1 MMNKFF
7 ATLCVCLMGLNA
19 TAAGNATDAAFDTLA
34 DLQRG
39 VRNGYMNEMSPQEQR
54 RFVGLLNQAADLL
67 YGNSAGQEANFA
79 CISQGNGWFAVVD
92 LNTNAKLGQNVG
104 TLADCQKV
112 LPPANRT
119 YACVNQG
126 NGWYA
131 VYNILQKQ
139 KLGANVGTFG
149 DCSKVVPENNAK
161 LACVNQGN
169 GWYALYNL
177 QTNSKLGQ
185 NIGTFSDCQK
195 AMPANFR

>member
-7 ATLCVCLMGLNA
+7 AALCVCLMGLNA
-19 TAAGNATDAAFDTLA
+19 TAADNATDAAFDTLN

-39 VRNGYMNEMSPQEQR
+39 VRKGYMNEMSPQEQR
-54 RFVGLLNQAADLL
+54 RFVSLLNEAADLL
-67 YGNSAGQEANFA
+67 YGSSTGQSSYA
-79 CISQGNGWFAVVD
+79 CIAQGNGWFAVVD
-92 LNTNAKLGQNVG
+92 LNNNAKLGQNVG

-112 LPPANRT
+112 LPLANRT
-119 YACVNQG
+119 YSCVAEG
-126 NGWYA
+126 NGWFA
-131 VYNILQKQ
+131 VYNVIKKQ
-139 KLGANVGTFG
+139 KLGNNVGTFA

-169 GWYALYNL
+169 GWYALFNL

-195 AMPANFR
+195 ALPANFR